1 MDLKEKDMNRQ
12 VFNFSSA
19 IMANEQKLKD
29 DLERADKEYRTKINS
44 NTTKLNETVSKKNAQ
59 VAQIDQEFEEC
70 RRQMQT

>member
-59 VAQIDQEFEEC
+59 VTQIDQEFEEC